1 MLKVPQV
8 TRTIPPPPVKPKAVK
23 PKAVKPKAVKPKAVK
38 PKAAKPKAAK
48 PANKREAIPFEI
60 RDRVWLQYHGA
71 QTKGPCYCCG
81 TVVEKYNGGWH
92 CAHVLSVAKGGTET
106 LENLR
111 TSCGHC
117 NLSMGDQNLY
127 AYIRDHKLPGPGAR
141 NVTAYF
147 RKYPSQS
154 QDKRTNNWGK

>member
-1 MLKVPQV
+1 MLKVPLPQV
-8 TRTIPPPPVKPKAVK
+8 TRAIPPPAVK
-23 PKAVKPKAVKPKAVK
+23 PKVAKPKAVK
-38 PKAAKPKAAK
+38 PKAAKPKAVKAK
-48 PANKREAIPFEI
+48 PAKAPGANKREAIPFEI

-71 QTKGPCYCCG
+71 QTVGPCYCCG
-81 TVVEKYNGGWH
+81 AAVEKYNAGWH

-127 AYIRDHKLPGPGAR
+127 AYIRDHKLTGPGAH

-147 RKYPSQS
+147 RRYPSQI